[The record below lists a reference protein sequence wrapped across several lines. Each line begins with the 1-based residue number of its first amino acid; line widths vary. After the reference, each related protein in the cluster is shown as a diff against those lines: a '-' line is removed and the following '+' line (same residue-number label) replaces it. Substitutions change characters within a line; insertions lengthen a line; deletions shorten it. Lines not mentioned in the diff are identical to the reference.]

1 MHPILNIAIKAARQA
16 GNFISKSYEKT
27 IPMEVK
33 QNTKNDFIS
42 HVNKYAEKIIIET
55 IHKFYPNHIVLTTE
69 NQQTITKKKT
79 IHWLINPLNGVI
91 NFSKRLPHF
100 AISIAVFIKVRT
112 EISVIYNPML
122 NELFTAVRG
131 QGAQLNGYRL
141 RMQNSNTLEGA
152 IIATDFPFQNKK
164 NLEAYIN
171 IIHKLF
177 KKCAHFRH
185 TGSIA
190 LDLAYVATDR
200 IDVFF
205 KIGLHSLD
213 FIAGE
218 LLIHEA
224 GGIITNFVGGYNY
237 WKSGN
242 ILAGSPNI
250 IKKILTEIKT
260 ELTDT
265 LKN

>member
-27 IPMEVK
+27 VPMEIK
-33 QNTKNDFIS
+33 HNKKNDFIF
-42 HVNKYAEKIIIET
+42 HVNKHAEKIIIET
-55 IHKFYPNHIVLTTE
+55 IHKFYPTHIIITAE
-69 NQQTITKKKT
+69 NQQTITKKKS
-79 IHWLINPLNGVI
+79 IHWLINPLNGII

-100 AISIAVFIKVRT
+100 SISIAVFIKVRT

-141 RMQNSNTLEGA
+141 RMKNTNRLEGA
-152 IIATDFPFQNKK
+152 IIASEFPFQDKK

-177 KKCAHFRH
+177 NKCAHLRH

-200 IDVFF
+200 IDIFL
-205 KIGLHSLD
+205 KIGLHNLD
-213 FIAGE
+213 FMAGE

-237 WKSGN
+237 LKSGN
-242 ILAGSPNI
+242 ILAGSPRI
-250 IKKILTEIKT
+250 IKKTLAEIKN

-265 LKN
+265 LRN